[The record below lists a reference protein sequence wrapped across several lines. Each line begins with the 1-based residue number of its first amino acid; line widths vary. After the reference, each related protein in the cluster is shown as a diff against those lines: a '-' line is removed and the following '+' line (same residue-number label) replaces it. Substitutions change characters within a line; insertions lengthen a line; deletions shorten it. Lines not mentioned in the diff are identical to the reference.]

1 VTWIVT
7 KDGKEKGDKYECA
20 YNGDGKVPLLCSACA
35 FVGLAIALVM
45 EHIYMLIAV
54 SKSPP
59 SLHDWDHDS
68 SSVKSLICLAGF
80 FYTTTW

>member
-1 VTWIVT
+1 MNTNGKVKGT
-7 KDGKEKGDKYECA
+7 KSECV
-20 YNGDGKVPLLCSACA
+20 YNSNGKVPLLCAACA

-45 EHIYMLIAV
+45 EHTYMLIAV

-59 SLHDWDHDS
+59 SLLDWDNDS

-80 FYTTTW
+80 FYITTW